1 MYENIL
7 VENWE
12 GRDNGEPSKNMLLI
26 EHWSTEY
33 RTDTNLTEKN
43 ESGVPNKECY
53 LIESVDDK
61 GTGNLYIEGIFLQA
75 EVPNGNG
82 RIYPKRV
89 MEKAVE
95 RYIKD
100 QVASKQSLGELNH
113 PGDRSYPDPSKSA
126 LVIEKLW
133 WKGNDVYGR
142 ARIVEGDHAEGD
154 KVAALIRAGW
164 IPGVSS
170 RGLGSLKR
178 NSRGLNEV
186 QEGYRLTVG
195 VDVVWGPSAP
205 NAYTNAYRVN
215 ESKTDQKPTLN
226 NTDDAKILKLI
237 EALKS

>member
-1 MYENIL
+1 MFEKIL

-12 GRDNGEPSKNMLLI
+12 GRDNGVQSNPMLLI

-33 RTDTNLTEKN
+33 RTPNETLTEKN
-43 ESGVPNKECY
+43 VSDIPYKGQYLVESF
-53 LIESVDDK
+53 DDK
-61 GTGNLYIEGIFLQA
+61 STGNLYIEGIFLQA

-82 RIYPKRV
+82 RIYPKSI
-89 MEKAVE
+89 MEKAVDK
-95 RYIKD
+95 YIKE

-142 ARIVEGDHAEGD
+142 ARIVEGDHAHGD

-164 IPGVSS
+164 VPGVSS
-170 RGLGSLKR
+170 RGLGSLKK

-205 NAYTNAYRVN
+205 NAYTTAYRVN
-215 ESKTDQKPTLN
+215 ESKTQENNTLN
-226 NTDDAKILKLI
+226 NSDKAVIALI
-237 EALKS
+237 EALKN

>member
-1 MYENIL
+1 METIL
-7 VENWE
+7 VENWV
-12 GRDNGEPSKNMLLI
+12 GRDSGVESKSMLLI
-26 EHWSTEY
+26 EHWSMNNRIPE
-33 RTDTNLTEKN
+33 NSLTEN
-43 ESGVPNKECY
+43 NMSGMQREYSLVES
-53 LIESVDDK
+53 IDDK
-61 GTGNLYIEGIFLQA
+61 ASGNLYIEGIFLQA

-82 RIYPKRV
+82 RIYPKRI

-95 RYIKD
+95 KYIKE
-100 QVASKQSLGELNH
+100 QVSCKQSLGELNH
-113 PGDRSYPDPSKSA
+113 PGDRSYPDPLKSA

-170 RGLGSLKR
+170 RGLGSLKK

-215 ESKTDQKPTLN
+215 ESKQQENTTLN
-226 NTDDAKILKLI
+226 NSDEAINALI
-237 EALKS
+237 HALKN